1 MPKFFLISKNIQWMQ
16 NNPGL
21 ISSNLIGVK
30 FSSIYSAKR
39 WIALFPT
46 MLMSPKSKT
55 PKRSFSQTLN
65 IEFHYLD
72 AQNVAIKTFFQKK

>member
-1 MPKFFLISKNIQWMQ
+1 MR

-30 FSSIYSAKR
+30 FSAIYSAKS

-46 MLMSPKSKT
+46 MLMSPKSKK
-55 PKRSFSQTLN
+55 PKRSFSQTFN
-65 IEFHYLD
+65 FEVHYLD
-72 AQNVAIKTFFQKK
+72 AQNVAIKPFFQK